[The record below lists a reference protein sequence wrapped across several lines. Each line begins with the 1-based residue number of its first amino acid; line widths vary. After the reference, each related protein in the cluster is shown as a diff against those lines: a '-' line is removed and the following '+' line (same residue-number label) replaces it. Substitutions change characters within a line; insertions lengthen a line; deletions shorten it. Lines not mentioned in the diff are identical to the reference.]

1 MEELNI
7 AHIDTHT
14 YWRGGQRQVIE
25 LIKGLNKLHLKNV
38 LFCRSDSKVSERA
51 QEVGI
56 KVIHIPLAGEWDI
69 YSAIKIR
76 SYIVRERINIVHAH
90 SSHAHTLGLMA
101 LVKNDTC
108 KLVVSRRV
116 DFHINNIIS
125 KKFKYGPSVDKI
137 ITVSDAIRR
146 ILIEDGIDQERLVTI
161 RSGFVEEEF
170 ERGYSSS
177 LRCNEVNKN
186 LRSELGLS
194 DDNVVIATVAALAPH
209 KAHNVLLKAASLVV
223 KKHPNVKFLLAGE
236 GELKDT
242 ITKNIYNLGLENIV
256 ILLGYIKDIG
266 SVYEAADIF
275 ALSSREEGLCTS
287 ILDAMYFGLPVVTT
301 NAGGIPELVSDGIN
315 GLIVPVE
322 DYELF
327 AEKLNLLIENP
338 DRRKKMGARSS
349 DILEQNRMEKTI
361 EKTLQV
367 YKKLWESK

>member
-69 YSAIKIR
+69 YSSLKIR

-101 LVKNDTC
+101 LVKIDTC

-116 DFHINNIIS
+116 DFHINNFIS
-125 KKFKYGPSVDKI
+125 RKFKYGPSVDKI

-146 ILIEDGIDQERLVTI
+146 ILIEDGVDQERLVTI

-170 ERGYSSS
+170 VRGDSSS
-177 LRCNEVNKN
+177 LRYNAVNKN
-186 LRSELGLS
+186 LRSELGFS
-194 DDNVVIATVAALAPH
+194 NDNVVIATVAALAPH

-242 ITKNIYNLGLENIV
+242 ITKNIYNLGLENFV

-266 SVYEAADIF
+266 SVYKAADIF
-275 ALSSREEGLCTS
+275 ALSSCEDGLCTS
-287 ILDAMYFGLPVVTT
+287 LFDAMYFELPIVET

-338 DRRKKMGARSS
+338 DRRKKMGDRSS

-367 YKKLWESK
+367 YKKLWE

>member
-51 QEVGI
+51 QEAGI

-101 LVKNDTC
+101 LVKSDTC

-125 KKFKYGPSVDKI
+125 KKLKYSPAVDKI

-146 ILIEDGIDQERLVTI
+146 ILIEDGVDQERLVTI

-170 ERGYSSS
+170 IRDDSS
-177 LRCNEVNKN
+177 KN

-194 DDNVVIATVAALAPH
+194 DDNVVIVTVAALAPH

-223 KKHPNVKFLLAGE
+223 KKHPNVRFLLAGE

-242 ITKNIYNLGLENIV
+242 ITKNIYNLGLENFV

-266 SVYEAADIF
+266 SVYKAADIF
-275 ALSSREEGLCTS
+275 ALSSCEEGLCTS
-287 ILDAMYFGLPVVTT
+287 LFDAMYFELPIVAT

-338 DRRKKMGARSS
+338 DRRKKMGDRSS

-367 YKKLWESK
+367 YKKLWE